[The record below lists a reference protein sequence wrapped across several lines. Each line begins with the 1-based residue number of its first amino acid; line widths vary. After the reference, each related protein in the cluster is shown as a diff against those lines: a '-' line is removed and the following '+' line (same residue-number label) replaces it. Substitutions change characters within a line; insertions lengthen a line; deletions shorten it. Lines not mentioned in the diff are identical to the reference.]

1 MEAAPQEAPEEEEM
15 ATEIMDNPATG

>member
-15 ATEIMDNPATG
+15 ATESMDNPATG